1 MGEQPLPSGCRQELG
16 TSAPGL
22 YPALHYPI
30 AIRETAGSMEKHQTQ
45 PARIYGV
52 RQTNIITGFWLTYG
66 REFYGLFKR
75 A

>member
-30 AIRETAGSMEKHQTQ
+30 AIRETAGSMEKIVRLGVCID
-45 PARIYGV
+45 PNAARISNPV
-52 RQTNIITGFWLTYG
+52 
-66 REFYGLFKR
+66 
-75 A
+75 